1 MTGQVLTT
9 LAIAAAVR
17 AATVKPLVLLQPVP
31 QWLARQDRSSL
42 STAVVRSLV
51 LGSMAKRA
59 DSTLSALV
67 NKLIH
72 SVWLLGW
79 L

>member
-31 QWLARQDRSSL
+31 QWPARQDRSYL
-42 STAVVRSLV
+42 SIAVVR
-51 LGSMAKRA
+51 
-59 DSTLSALV
+59 ALV
-67 NKLIH
+67 FEAMAAPAGSTPSATVIQLAH
-72 SVWLLGW
+72 
-79 L
+79 